1 MQINEVFIADQRISK
16 NFTYC
21 RSFSLRSTGCKE
33 KSSHRERFI
42 KKKKKK
48 KKKKKSLTLE
58 IIISDVFPSLYIIS
72 FQKQDDHITRLIK
85 PPKHLSQS

>member
-21 RSFSLRSTGCKE
+21 RSFSLRSTGCIE

-42 KKKKKK
+42 K

-58 IIISDVFPSLYIIS
+58 IIISDVFPSLHIIS
-72 FQKQDDHITRLIK
+72 F
-85 PPKHLSQS
+85 

>member
-21 RSFSLRSTGCKE
+21 RSFSLRSTGCIE

-48 KKKKKSLTLE
+48 SITLE

>member
-21 RSFSLRSTGCKE
+21 RSFSLRSTGCIE

-42 KKKKKK
+42 KKKK
-48 KKKKKSLTLE
+48 SNFGNYNL
-58 IIISDVFPSLYIIS
+58 
-72 FQKQDDHITRLIK
+72 
-85 PPKHLSQS
+85 

>member
-21 RSFSLRSTGCKE
+21 RSFRLRSTGCIE
-33 KSSHRERFI
+33 KSSHREIFI
-42 KKKKKK
+42 K